1 MKVRNTGLAL
11 LLAAGAAGA
20 DEIVLANGG
29 KVQGVVLAKTA
40 DAVTVEVKVGTVTFR
55 PKDVTA
61 INPGRTDLHEF
72 RDRRAALGDAPTAAD
87 LFALAQWAER
97 KGLSR
102 SGRELCEQVVRAEP
116 DHAGARGMLG
126 HEKAG
131 ARWLTRDEARL
142 AKGLVPVDGRWVT
155 PAEAGLA
162 EARRLEAEER
172 RLDRERE
179 RAERAEEQR
188 RRREVAEEARRMRLE
203 AVLGGLDGYFYSPSF
218 AFTTPYF
225 RPYGWASYARSRRMY
240 QEGWRA
246 GSGYVPFDVLDLWRR
261 PIKVP

>member
-1 MKVRNTGLAL
+1 MKAWNAGLAL
-11 LLAAGAAGA
+11 LLAAGSAGA
-20 DEIVLANGG
+20 DEVVLANGG
-29 KVQGVVLAKTA
+29 KVQGVVLSKSA
-40 DAVTVEVKVGTVTFR
+40 DAVTVEVKVGTVTFKS
-55 PKDVTA
+55 KDVTA

-72 RDRRAALGDAPTAAD
+72 RDRRAALGESPKASD
-87 LFALAQWAER
+87 LFALAQWADR

-102 SGRELCEQVVRAEP
+102 NGRELCEQVVRSEP

-126 HEKAG
+126 HEKSG
-131 ARWLTRDEARL
+131 ARWLTRDEAKL
-142 AKGLVPVDGRWVT
+142 AKGLRPMDGRWVT
-155 PAEAGLA
+155 SAEAELA

-179 RAERAEEQR
+179 RAARAEELR
-188 RRREVAEEARRMRLE
+188 RRREAAEEAHRMRLE

-225 RPYGWASYARSRRMY
+225 RPYGWATYARSRGMY
-240 QEGWRA
+240 QEGWRT
-246 GSGYVPFDVLDLWRR
+246 GSGYVPFDVLDLVRR